1 MFSIIFL
8 GSGEIVYGFS
18 SVFFW
23 ASTGKKLW
31 GKKHKKFPWF
41 VFFYF
46 IENISDV
53 MKKFPSSN
61 GENVGESALFSSID
75 KLHYMNWELH

>member
-1 MFSIIFL
+1 MVFL
-8 GSGEIVYGFS
+8 PYFFRQAQARNFGEKTQKISLDPV
-18 SVFFW
+18 
-23 ASTGKKLW
+23 
-31 GKKHKKFPWF
+31 

-46 IENISDV
+46 MENISDV